1 MCMYVFMYEC
11 MYVYIIN
18 HEHKRIHVSVYYI
31 SELLVSAWEN
41 YPGVWSDFYRGLLE
55 ELLPNMHTL
64 AGVALSI
71 DVFVDTCYVDLRMY
85 WIC

>member
-11 MYVYIIN
+11 MYVYIIK

-55 ELLPNMHTL
+55 ELLWQESHSVSMCLWTHAMLT
-64 AGVALSI
+64 
-71 DVFVDTCYVDLRMY
+71 
-85 WIC
+85 